1 MDKGLVCID
10 CYRDKDEADIS
21 FYVEADHEEI
31 AARMRVALENGML
44 PVLRKVGR
52 KYKMEEPPVPEE
64 TPVEAAA
71 EAPQGEEADDGKS
84 VNEDVEEEA
93 HVAAG
98 RRLQEIATQVR
109 EHMKDVPGMWLPLTP
124 GTVPLVLEWEYD
136 NVKFRAAGLGEDV
149 LDAQEEFLEGVF
161 EE

>member
-1 MDKGLVCID
+1 MDKGFVRID
-10 CYRDKDEADIS
+10 CYNGGGQAEIG
-21 FYVEADHEEI
+21 YCVEEVLTEI
-31 AARMRVALENGML
+31 AERMKAVLERGMI
-44 PVLRKVGR
+44 PVVRKVGS
-52 KYKMEEPPVPEE
+52 KPVTEE
-64 TPVEAAA
+64 TPVEAGE
-71 EAPQGEEADDGKS
+71 EAPQDEEADDGKS
-84 VNEDVEEEA
+84 ANEDAEEA

-98 RRLQEIATQVR
+98 RRLQEIAAQVR
-109 EHMKDVPGMWLPLTP
+109 EHLKDAPGMWLPLTP